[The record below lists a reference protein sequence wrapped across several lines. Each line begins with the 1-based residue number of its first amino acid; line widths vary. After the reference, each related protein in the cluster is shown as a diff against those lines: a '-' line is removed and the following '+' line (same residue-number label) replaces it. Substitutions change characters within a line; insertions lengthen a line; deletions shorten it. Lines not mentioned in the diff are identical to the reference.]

1 MSTRNRSQIDD
12 TSAELLVVVS
22 FDKVRRRA
30 ARLIAQVDPT
40 LHEMCRLVE
49 VLMDRKQHLNAA
61 QALVAFYEE
70 GAASAARRMRLIA
83 HDTQGLRLVQSLID
97 EIHQHR

>member
-1 MSTRNRSQIDD
+1 MSTSNKSQTDD
-12 TSAELLVVVS
+12 TGAELLVVVS

-30 ARLIAQVDPT
+30 ARLIARVDPT
-40 LHEMCRLVE
+40 LVEMCGLVE
-49 VLMDRKQHLNAA
+49 ILMRRKRHLNAA

-70 GAASAARRMRLIA
+70 GAASAARRMRLITR
-83 HDTQGLRLVQSLID
+83 DTQGLRLVQSLID